1 MKVWWNLVNSR
12 QTNAHCRTK
21 RWCTLVHPPGPRDL
35 PDAGKADSHWNPRVF
50 TDNQRPEGFQ
60 SQSKDKNNQQ
70 LLNSM
75 LCCTLDQFF
84 LSEPRLI
91 SRGGRR
97 DEVFKSCPYLIFLSW
112 REMILLIVGVS
123 VMSRLVP
130 WPLKYKVAFITQI
143 IPASSASSQTS
154 VHYLKESI

>member
-1 MKVWWNLVNSR
+1 MWRCDGIWWIADKQMHIAAPNVGALWCIHPGHVTC
-12 QTNAHCRTK
+12 QTQGKQIPTGIPGFSQTTK
-21 RWCTLVHPPGPRDL
+21 
-35 PDAGKADSHWNPRVF
+35 
-50 TDNQRPEGFQ
+50 GFQ

-84 LSEPRLI
+84 LSELRLI
-91 SRGGRR
+91 TRGGRR

-130 WPLKYKVAFITQI
+130 WPLKYKVAFITHI